1 MGNRVK
7 MKKTVTFA
15 ISVAVGL
22 GLLGGVLYWV
32 GVGGILAQV
41 SALGAA
47 GLLAVIA
54 NVILS
59 MVAYVM
65 GWWVILRIYGVD
77 LPLPT
82 AIAAR
87 LGGYAVS
94 YLTPTLYFG
103 GEPVRAIMAMRR
115 TSATGPRL
123 IATIVVER
131 FLGGV
136 AVLVFLIIG
145 TFTVALH
152 PEIDVSSRHSVFAG
166 MAFISFW
173 LLIGLVNFAWNF
185 KWISRAIRWLKR
197 PFRRWANG
205 LERAANKV
213 SETEDEIA
221 NAFTH
226 HWRGTLL
233 AFVIQLVVTFLV
245 FIRPLIFFYY
255 SSAVVFSPGQLWI
268 LYVFNLMLSFLLW
281 ITPGGLGT
289 SEAAMIGI
297 FTLVGIGKHG
307 AVAYSLIF
315 KSVELIFVAIGVMC
329 IVRVGLTRT
338 GEPRSRRRSSQSA
351 PDERKQHTDRLDL

>member
-1 MGNRVK
+1 MGNRVR
-7 MKKTVTFA
+7 MRKTVTYTL
-15 ISVAVGL
+15 SVAVGL

-32 GVGGILAQV
+32 GVGGILSQV
-41 SALGAA
+41 SALGAF

-59 MVAYVM
+59 MVAYVL

-77 LPLPT
+77 IPLP
-82 AIAAR
+82 AVIAAR

-103 GEPVRAIMAMRR
+103 GEPVRALMAMKH
-115 TSATGPRL
+115 TSAKGPRV

-131 FLGGV
+131 FLGGI

-152 PEIDVSSRHSVFAG
+152 PEIDAASRRSVFAG

-185 KWISRAIRWLKR
+185 KWLSRSIRWLGH
-197 PFRRWANG
+197 PFRRWKNG
-205 LERAANKV
+205 LERAASKV

-221 NAFTH
+221 NAFSH

-233 AFVIQLVVTFLV
+233 AFLVQLVVTFLI

-255 SSAVVFSPGQLWI
+255 SSHLVFSPSQLWI

-297 FTLVGIGKHG
+297 FTLVGVGKQG

-315 KSVELIFVAIGVMC
+315 KAVELLFVAVGVMC
-329 IVRVGLTRT
+329 VVRVGLAHV
-338 GEPRSRRRSSQSA
+338 GPHHRRPQEATSDPLKRQ
-351 PDERKQHTDRLDL
+351 PDAKDP

>member
-1 MGNRVK
+1 MR
-7 MKKTVTFA
+7 KTVTYA
-15 ISVAVGL
+15 VSVAVGL

-41 SALGAA
+41 SALGAT
-47 GLLAVIA
+47 GILAVIA
-54 NVILS
+54 NVVLS
-59 MVAYVM
+59 MVAYVL
-65 GWWVILRIYGVD
+65 GWWLILRIYGVD
-77 LPLPT
+77 LPLPSV
-82 AIAAR
+82 IAAR

-103 GEPVRAIMAMRR
+103 GEPVRALMAMKR

-131 FLGGV
+131 FLGGI
-136 AVLVFLIIG
+136 AVLVFLVIG
-145 TFTVALH
+145 TFSVALH
-152 PEIDVSSRHSVFAG
+152 PEIDAGSRRSVFAG
-166 MAFISFW
+166 MAFITFW

-185 KWISRAIRWLKR
+185 KWVSRAIRWLKR
-197 PFRRWANG
+197 PLRRWANG
-205 LERAANKV
+205 FDRAASKV

-221 NAFTH
+221 EAFSH

-233 AFVIQLVVTFLV
+233 AFLIQIVLTFLV
-245 FIRPLIFFYY
+245 FVRPLIFFYY
-255 SSAVVFSPGQLWI
+255 SSHLIFSPGQLWI

-297 FTLVGIGKHG
+297 FTLVGIGKQG

-315 KSVELIFVAIGVMC
+315 KAVEFVFVAVGVMC
-329 IVRVGLTRT
+329 IVRVGLTRV
-338 GEPRSRRRSSQSA
+338 GSRSRRHPSHVA
-351 PDERKQHTDRLDL
+351 PQDTEQHRDHNQV